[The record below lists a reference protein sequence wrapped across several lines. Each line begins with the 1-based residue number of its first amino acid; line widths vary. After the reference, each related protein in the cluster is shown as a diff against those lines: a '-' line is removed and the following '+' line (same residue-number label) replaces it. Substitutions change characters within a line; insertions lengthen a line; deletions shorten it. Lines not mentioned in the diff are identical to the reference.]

1 MAEPTT
7 RLSLRV
13 SPGASRTEL
22 VGRYGSGWKVLVS
35 APPERGRANDAVVR
49 LLARRL
55 RVPRASVAVVSG
67 RSGRDKVVELKG
79 LDEAEAA
86 RRLEER

>member
-7 RLSLRV
+7 RLRLRV
-13 SPGASRTEL
+13 SPGATRTEL
-22 VGRYGSGWKVLVS
+22 VGRYGPAWKVRVS
-35 APPERGRANDAVVR
+35 AAPERGRANDAVAA

-55 RVPRASVAVVSG
+55 RVPRSSLSLVSG
-67 RSGRDKVVELKG
+67 HAGRDKVFELHG
-79 LDEAEAA
+79 LDEAEAE

>member
-1 MAEPTT
+1 MAESTT

-22 VGRYGSGWKVLVS
+22 AGRYGSGWKVLVS

-49 LLARRL
+49 LLAGRL
-55 RVPRASVAVVSG
+55 RVPRASIQVVSG
-67 RSGRDKVVELKG
+67 QTGRDKVVELRG
-79 LDEAEAA
+79 LDEAEAV
-86 RRLEER
+86 RRLEGR